1 MADIRVTVKPGS
13 RSGDRIEIAADGSLI
28 VHLRA
33 KPVDG
38 AANAALLEQLAEH
51 WDLPKSRLT
60 IVRGTTSRQKVV
72 RRDES
77 PRRTIDR

>member
-13 RSGDRIEIAADGSLI
+13 RSGDRIETAADGSLV

-38 AANAALLEQLAEH
+38 AANAALLEQLAVH
-51 WDLPKSRLT
+51 WDVPKSRLA
-60 IVRGTTSRQKVV
+60 IVRGATSRQKVV
-72 RRDES
+72 RRDAS